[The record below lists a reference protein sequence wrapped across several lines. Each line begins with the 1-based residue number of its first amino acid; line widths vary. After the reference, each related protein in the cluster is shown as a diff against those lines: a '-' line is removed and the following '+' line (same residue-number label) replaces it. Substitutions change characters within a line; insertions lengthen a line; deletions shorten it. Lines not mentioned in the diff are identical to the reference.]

1 LSEDQKIGSSGSTGT
16 SNILQRWFVAEPE
29 NLLLVLGLGMLTWGC
44 WQALFVVPAET
55 FMGEVFRIFFLHV
68 PTAWISLVIGTVAFV
83 AAVGALIRRS
93 RTWDA
98 TVEASVEV
106 TLVLIVMVLIQGSI
120 WGHGG
125 TWGDPRTEAGSTW
138 WEWEPRL
145 TASAVMAL
153 SFAGVLSLRSF
164 LEQFER
170 RVVWT
175 AVATII
181 AYVDVP
187 IVYLCVKWTDRGI
200 HQDHS
205 KPSTVSD
212 VYHWPLR
219 VNAIAI
225 LLIASWLIV
234 RRAKLTLLRD
244 RSRADQAPPEVAAST
259 LIAGGD

>member
-1 LSEDQKIGSSGSTGT
+1 VNKYFEKEHI
-16 SNILQRWFVAEPE
+16 
-29 NLLLVLGLGMLTWGC
+29 LLVVGLAMLAWGC
-44 WQALFVVPAET
+44 NQALFVLPGET
-55 FMGEVFRIFFLHV
+55 YMGEVFRIFFLHV
-68 PTAWISLVIGTVAFV
+68 PTAWNSLLIGTVAFG
-83 AAVGALIRRS
+83 AALGALVKRS
-93 RTWDA
+93 RGWDA
-98 TVEASVEV
+98 AVEASVEV

-164 LEQFER
+164 IEQFER
-170 RVVWT
+170 RVLWT
-175 AVATII
+175 AVATVI

-187 IVYLCVKWTDRGI
+187 IVYLCVKWTDRGM

-205 KPSTVSD
+205 TPSTVSD

-219 VNAIAI
+219 VNAFAV
-225 LLIASWLIV
+225 LLIALWLIV
-234 RRAKLTLLRD
+234 RRAKLTLARD
-244 RSRADQAPPEVAAST
+244 AARADQTPPTEST
-259 LIAGGD
+259 TPLVAGGA

>member
-1 LSEDQKIGSSGSTGT
+1 MKRRFEKEHVFLIAG
-16 SNILQRWFVAEPE
+16 VA
-29 NLLLVLGLGMLTWGC
+29 MLTVGSWE
-44 WQALFVVPAET
+44 ALVWAAPERY
-55 FMGEVFRIFFLHV
+55 MGDVFRIFFLHV
-68 PTAWISLVIGTVAFV
+68 PTAWNSLLIGTVAFV
-83 AAVGALIRRS
+83 LAIGALVTRS

-98 TVEASVEV
+98 ALEASVEV

-125 TWGDPRTEAGSTW
+125 TWGDTW

-153 SFAGVLSLRSF
+153 SFAGILSLRSF

-170 RVVWT
+170 RLVWT

-187 IVYLCVKWTDRGI
+187 IVYLCVKWLPGL

-205 KPSTVSD
+205 TPKTVSGS
-212 VYHWPLR
+212 YHWPLR
-219 VNAIAI
+219 VNAFAVLFIAI
-225 LLIASWLIV
+225 WLIV
-234 RRAKLTLLRD
+234 RRSKLGLARD
-244 RSRADQAPPEVAAST
+244 RSRADQKPPEPAETGLV
-259 LIAGGD
+259 AGGD

>member
-1 LSEDQKIGSSGSTGT
+1 MNKRFEKEHI
-16 SNILQRWFVAEPE
+16 
-29 NLLLVLGLGMLTWGC
+29 LLVLGLGMLLWGC
-44 WQALFVVPAET
+44 RQGLFVLPPEKY
-55 FMGEVFRIFFLHV
+55 MGEVFRIFFLHV
-68 PTAWISLVIGTVAFV
+68 PTAWVSLLMGTVAFF
-83 AAVGALIRRS
+83 AAVGALVKRS
-93 RTWDA
+93 RQWDA
-98 TVEASVEV
+98 ALEASVEV

-164 LEQFER
+164 IEQFER
-170 RVVWT
+170 RVLWT

-187 IVYLCVKWTDRGI
+187 IVYLCVKWTDRGM

-212 VYHWPLR
+212 IYHWPLR

-225 LLIASWLIV
+225 LLIGLWLVV
-234 RRAKLTLLRD
+234 RRARLTLARD
-244 RSRADQAPPEVAAST
+244 AGRADQMPPEADQSSLV
-259 LIAGGD
+259 AGGD

>member
-1 LSEDQKIGSSGSTGT
+1 MNKRLE
-16 SNILQRWFVAEPE
+16 LEH
-29 NLLLVLGLGMLTWGC
+29 LLGLLGLGMLAWGLY
-44 WQALFVVPAET
+44 QGLFVVPAET
-55 FMGEVFRIFFLHV
+55 YMGEVFRIFFLHV
-68 PTAWISLVIGTVAFV
+68 PTAWISLVMGTVAFC
-83 AAVGALIRRS
+83 AAVGALIKRS
-93 RTWDA
+93 RHWDA
-98 TVEASVEV
+98 ALEASVEV

-164 LEQFER
+164 IEQFER
-170 RVVWT
+170 RVLWT
-175 AVATII
+175 AVATVI

-187 IVYLCVKWTDRGI
+187 IVYLCVKWTDRGM

-212 VYHWPLR
+212 IYHWPLR
-219 VNAIAI
+219 VNALAMLCIG
-225 LLIASWLIV
+225 LWLVV
-234 RRAKLTLLRD
+234 RRARLTLARD
-244 RSRADQAPPEVAAST
+244 AERADQKPPEAAESS

>member
-1 LSEDQKIGSSGSTGT
+1 M
-16 SNILQRWFVAEPE
+16 
-29 NLLLVLGLGMLTWGC
+29 LLALGLGMLSWGC
-44 WQALFVVPAET
+44 WQALVVVPAET
-55 FMGEVFRIFFLHV
+55 YMGEVFRIFFLHV
-68 PTAWISLVIGTVAFV
+68 PTAWNSLLIGTVAFV
-83 AAVGALIRRS
+83 AAIGAAVRRT
-93 RTWDA
+93 RGWDA
-98 TVEASVEV
+98 AVEASVEV
-106 TLVLIVMVLIQGSI
+106 TLVLIVIVLIQGSI

-153 SFAGVLSLRSF
+153 SFAAVLSLRSF

-170 RVVWT
+170 RVMWT

-225 LLIASWLIV
+225 LLIAIWMII
-234 RRAKLTLLRD
+234 RRAKLTLARD
-244 RSRADQAPPEVAAST
+244 AARADQAPPEETPSG